1 MHKSS
6 DLIGC
11 KSGKPSISVII
22 PVYRNRETI
31 SSLASRADAVLEDS
45 SRSHEIIFV
54 DDASP
59 DDSWAVIRELAAA
72 NPHVRGLRHTRNLS
86 QHEAVLT
93 GLAHASGDV
102 SVTMD
107 ADLQDP
113 PEAIPSLLDALRCS
127 DADVVFA
134 GRIGNYQSWYRMI
147 TSRLYRALLLGWL
160 TRLPSD
166 AGMFFAIRRSALAR
180 VLALRSPGQASVIGM
195 IAAAQLRSGSVPV
208 PRARRRHG
216 YSAYTTGC
224 RVRSALHMVRCTL
237 FAKPA
242 SHGPIQGTDAGA
254 KIDSSCNLTG
264 GESR

>member
-31 SSLASRADAVLEDS
+31 SSLASRVDAVLEDS

-72 NPHVRGLRHTRNLS
+72 SPHVRGLRHTRNLS
-86 QHEAVLT
+86 QHDAVLT

-113 PEAIPSLLDALRCS
+113 PEAIPSLLDVLCCS
-127 DADVVFA
+127 GADVVFA

-180 VLALRSPGQASVIGM
+180 VLALRPPGQASVIGM
-195 IAAAQLRSGSVPV
+195 IAAAQLRSGQ
-208 PRARRRHG
+208 
-216 YSAYTTGC
+216 
-224 RVRSALHMVRCTL
+224 RSAVRDQPGGMATRPIRPAVGCVPLCIWRGAPCSQSPPVMVRYKVPT
-237 FAKPA
+237 PA
-242 SHGPIQGTDAGA
+242 RKSILRAT
-254 KIDSSCNLTG
+254 
-264 GESR
+264 